1 MVKNSPAAAGDI
13 RDGFDPWSGRSLG
26 EGNGNPFQYSLP
38 GESHGPR
45 SLAACRPWGL
55 NELDTTEQL
64 STEQIVGG
72 ISEMTKNDSIL
83 SI

>member
-1 MVKNSPAAAGDI
+1 MVGWHYRLDGHEFEEALGD
-13 RDGFDPWSGRSLG
+13 S
-26 EGNGNPFQYSLP
+26 EGQA
-38 GESHGPR
+38 
-45 SLAACRPWGL
+45 SLACCRPWGL